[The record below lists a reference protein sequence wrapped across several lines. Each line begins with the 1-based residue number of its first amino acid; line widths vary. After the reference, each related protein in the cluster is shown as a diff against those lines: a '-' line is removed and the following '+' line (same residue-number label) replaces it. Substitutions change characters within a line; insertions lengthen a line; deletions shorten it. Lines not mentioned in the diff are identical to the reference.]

1 MALHKWKT
9 MFTKIKIKN
18 VHAPGLKEI
27 EVEIQAMQMTGAKSE
42 NQSHLQSLP
51 LRGQATEQNSTN
63 KDINNRM
70 SSCLKLISDGKTRRF
85 FLMF

>member
-1 MALHKWKT
+1 M
-9 MFTKIKIKN
+9 KIKN

-27 EVEIQAMQMTGAKSE
+27 LVKIQAMQMTGAESE
-42 NQSHLQSLP
+42 NQAHLQPLP

-70 SSCLKLISDGKTRRF
+70 SSCVKLISDGKTRKI
-85 FLMF
+85 FLDVLKVLAYM